1 MMVIPLQKLFKSI
14 KGRLGFFKGT
24 KEGYITPEKAEEEQ
38 KEFKSEI
45 NEIVIG
51 SKKSEDQISAISN
64 IKTLYEHK
72 KKLSNCLMIILE
84 LCLKLNTKQNMEK
97 VSRS

>member
-1 MMVIPLQKLFKSI
+1 MTVIPLQKLFESI
-14 KGRLGFFKGT
+14 KGRLGFFKDT

-51 SKKSEDQISAISN
+51 SKNQK
-64 IKTLYEHK
+64 IK
-72 KKLSNCLMIILE
+72 
-84 LCLKLNTKQNMEK
+84 
-97 VSRS
+97 